1 MALNTFEYQVLLDIR
16 SNLRQINRGQGQQG
30 VSPQAYAEV
39 RAHCLYLAD
48 LVDRQRQ
55 ELDRAAE
62 WRDWAE
68 DTLKV
73 RAEKLQIRG
82 ENLASA
88 EKYAADLDA
97 WHEARAAEREKRIA
111 ELEKE
116 NEALRQRPVGR
127 AA

>member
-55 ELDRAAE
+55 ELDRAAG
-62 WRDWAE
+62 WRGWGGWQGGWGDQGGG
-68 DTLKV
+68 KGPPPPFPSGS
-73 RAEKLQIRG
+73 RARSG
-82 ENLASA
+82 
-88 EKYAADLDA
+88 
-97 WHEARAAEREKRIA
+97 
-111 ELEKE
+111 
-116 NEALRQRPVGR
+116 PP
-127 AA
+127 

>member
-48 LVDRQRQ
+48 AVDDLKR
-55 ELDRAAE
+55 ELDAAKA

-68 DTLKV
+68 DALKI
-73 RAEKLQIRG
+73 RAENEAIGDR
-82 ENLASA
+82 NLARA
-88 EKYAADLDA
+88 EKYAEDLKAYYRPRDA
-97 WHEARAAEREKRIA
+97 GHLARIA

-116 NEALRQRPVGR
+116 NEALRLRLMGR

>member
-1 MALNTFEYQVLLDIR
+1 MDTFEYKVLLDIR

-55 ELDRAAE
+55 ELDSAAA

-73 RAEKLQIRG
+73 RAE
-82 ENLASA
+82 NLANAKKHA
-88 EKYAADLDA
+88 EDLDA

-116 NEALRQRPVGR
+116 NEVLHQRLMVR